1 MSFVVLIGDL
11 DLWIEIQAGD
21 WLEDDIIGFVGALLV
36 VELQVLFFLN
46 FFLRILRLHLNAGSS
61 CRDSGAVDAN
71 RGLGS
76 QLDVALLAENSQLVR
91 LIVVRYSSVVIDGR
105 FASHFG
111 SKEGRG

>member
-1 MSFVVLIGDL
+1 M
-11 DLWIEIQAGD
+11 
-21 WLEDDIIGFVGALLV
+21 
-36 VELQVLFFLN
+36 FFLN

-76 QLDVALLAENSQLVR
+76 QLDVALLAENGQLVR
-91 LIVVRYSSVVIDGR
+91 LIDGRYSSVVIDGR

-111 SKEGRG
+111 SKEGRGRNLRLARSFDVVDRVKSHLDF